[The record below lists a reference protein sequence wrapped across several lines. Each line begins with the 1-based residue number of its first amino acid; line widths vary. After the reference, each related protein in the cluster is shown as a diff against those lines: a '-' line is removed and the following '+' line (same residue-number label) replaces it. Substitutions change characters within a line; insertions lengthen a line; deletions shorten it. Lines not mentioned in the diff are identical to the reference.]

1 LSRSCA
7 ALEPIYYTRRQK
19 NEFDA
24 MDPNAKLLIDVI
36 AKQLRS
42 EIKEDFV
49 NHEATFTK
57 RLDEVAAAKHIRD
70 ARLTNLEEASASSD
84 KALTAWRLEVDASIA
99 SVKLE
104 LSKLNTFF
112 S

>member
-1 LSRSCA
+1 
-7 ALEPIYYTRRQK
+7 
-19 NEFDA
+19 
-24 MDPNAKLLIDVI
+24 
-36 AKQLRS
+36 
-42 EIKEDFV
+42 V

-57 RLDEVAAAKHIRD
+57 RLDEVAVAKHIRD